1 MFDKLLV
8 SVGASATLILASSAT
23 LIPAHASE
31 DALVTK
37 RVFYTQAQAMTYDI
51 GSKSIR
57 GYYVKRNGACSVIL
71 MVTEKIDPEISTPFS
86 AARLRLVLQP
96 GAVAG
101 LDSEEG
107 RSLNITCGEAA
118 ANLWVDQGDTKVLTA
133 AAIKFLNSAPKANLT
148 FTK

>member
-37 RVFYTQAQAMTYDI
+37 RVLYTQAQAMTYDI

-118 ANLWVDQGDTKVLTA
+118 ASLRVEEGDTKVLTA
-133 AAIKFLNSAPKANLT
+133 AAMT
-148 FTK
+148 E

>member
-1 MFDKLLV
+1 M
-8 SVGASATLILASSAT
+8 LASSAA

-37 RVFYTQAQAMTYDI
+37 RVLYAQAQAMTYDI

-57 GYYVKRNGACSVIL
+57 GYYVRRNGACSVIL
-71 MVTEKIDPEISTPFS
+71 MVTEKIDPETSTPFS
-86 AARLRLVLQP
+86 AARVRLVLQP

-118 ANLWVDQGDTKVLTA
+118 ANLRVDEGDTKVLTA
-133 AAIKFLNSAPKANLT
+133 PAMT
-148 FTK
+148 E